1 MTRSSHRF
9 AALSLTVSLLAACAM
24 PPETDPPA
32 TTADARAIHERALV
46 LDTHLDTPAFFD
58 LPGWKI
64 TDRHS
69 VATDTSEVDIPRM
82 KEGGL
87 DGGFFVIYTSSGPL
101 TAEGYAVAK
110 AHMIRRSDAILR
122 VVRENPDAMQL
133 ALTADD
139 AEKIAASGKRI
150 VYVSVENSLGVG
162 DDAAG
167 MRSFMAELYKRG
179 VRMASPVHVKQ
190 NQLADSANEPGR
202 FGGFSPLGKQW
213 LAEVNRLGMIPDAS
227 HASDAVFDQMLELS
241 TTPIIL
247 SHSGPKAVFDH
258 PRNIDDARIRRLAE
272 KGGVIM
278 INSIYLAPRTNNA
291 EREKLS
297 AELDKTPVGPRREEI
312 ARKIHAINQVSP
324 VEKADFEMY
333 MASMLHVLKLVGPD
347 HVGLGADWD
356 GGGGVAGMED
366 VAALPKITERLLAE
380 GYSEAD
386 IRKIL
391 GGNVIRLL
399 RAAEAA
405 KGR

>member
-1 MTRSSHRF
+1 MTSILPP
-9 AALSLTVSLLAACAM
+9 AALSFTALLFASCATASQDAPPPDTV
-24 PPETDPPA
+24 
-32 TTADARAIHERALV
+32 DARAIHERALV
-46 LDTHLDTPAFFD
+46 LDTHLDTPSFFD

-82 KEGGL
+82 KDGGL
-87 DGGFFVIYTSSGPL
+87 DGGFWVIYTSSGPL
-101 TAEGYAVAK
+101 TTEGYAAAK
-110 AHMIRRSDAILR
+110 AHMIERSDAILR
-122 VVRENPDAMQL
+122 VARENPDTLQL
-133 ALTADD
+133 ATTADE
-139 AEKIAASGKRI
+139 AERIAASGKRI

-162 DDAAG
+162 DDVAA
-167 MRSFMAELYKRG
+167 MRSFMADLYQRG

-190 NQLADSANEPGR
+190 NQLADSANEPGK
-202 FGGFSPLGKQW
+202 FGGFSQLGRRW
-213 LAEVNRLGMIPDAS
+213 LEEVNRLGMIPDAS

-247 SHSGPKAVFDH
+247 SHSGPKAAFDH
-258 PRNIDDARIRRLAE
+258 PRNIDDERIKKLAT
-272 KGGVIM
+272 KGGLIQ

-291 EREKLS
+291 EREALS
-297 AELDKTPVGPRREEI
+297 RQLNDAPVGPQREAI
-312 ARKIHAINQVSP
+312 ARKIYAINEVSP

-356 GGGGVAGMED
+356 GGGGLAGMED
-366 VAALPKITERLLAE
+366 VAALPKITERLVAE

-386 IRKIL
+386 IHKIM

>member
-1 MTRSSHRF
+1 MTRILPP
-9 AALSLTVSLLAACAM
+9 AALSFTALLLASCAAAAQDA
-24 PPETDPPA
+24 PPSG
-32 TTADARAIHERALV
+32 TADARAIHERALV
-46 LDTHLDTPAFFD
+46 LDTHLDTPSFFD

-87 DGGFFVIYTSSGPL
+87 DGGFWVIYTSSGPL
-101 TAEGYAVAK
+101 TAEGYAAAK
-110 AHMIRRSDAILR
+110 AHMIKRSDAILR
-122 VVRENPDAMQL
+122 VVRENPETLQL
-133 ALTADD
+133 ATTADE
-139 AEKIAASGKRI
+139 AERIAASGKRI
-150 VYVSVENSLGVG
+150 VYISVENSLGVG
-162 DDAAG
+162 DDVAA
-167 MRSFMAELYKRG
+167 MRSFMADLYQRG

-190 NQLADSANEPGR
+190 NQLADSANEPGK
-202 FGGFSPLGKQW
+202 FGGFSQLGRRW
-213 LAEVNRLGMIPDAS
+213 LEEVNRLGMIPDAS

-247 SHSGPKAVFDH
+247 SHSGPKAAFDH
-258 PRNIDDARIRRLAE
+258 PRNIDDERIKRLAA

-297 AELDKTPVGPRREEI
+297 AELNKTPIGPRREEI
-312 ARKIHAINQVSP
+312 AKAIYAINEVSP
-324 VEKADFEMY
+324 VEKADFEVY

-356 GGGGVAGMED
+356 GGGGLAGMED
-366 VAALPKITERLLAE
+366 VAALPKITERLVAK

-391 GGNVIRLL
+391 GGNVIRLM

>member
-1 MTRSSHRF
+1 MTRILPL
-9 AALSLTVSLLAACAM
+9 AAFSLSTILLASCA
-24 PPETDPPA
+24 PATQAGSPPA
-32 TTADARAIHERALV
+32 AADARAIHERALV

-58 LPGWKI
+58 RPGWKI

-69 VATDTSEVDIPRM
+69 VATDTSEVDVPRM

-87 DGGFFVIYTSSGPL
+87 DGGFWVIYTPSGPL
-101 TAEGYAVAK
+101 TAEGYAAAK
-110 AHMIRRSDAILR
+110 AHMIKRSDAILR
-122 VVRENPDAMQL
+122 VVRENPETLQL
-133 ALTADD
+133 ALTADA
-139 AEKIAASGKRI
+139 AERIAAAGKRI

-162 DDAAG
+162 DDVAG
-167 MRSFMAELYKRG
+167 MRSFMADLYKRG

-190 NQLADSANEPGR
+190 NQLADSANEPGM
-202 FGGFSPLGKQW
+202 FGGFSQLGRRW
-213 LAEVNRLGMIPDAS
+213 LEEVNQLGMIPDAS
-227 HASDAVFDQMLELS
+227 HASDAVFDQMLALS
-241 TTPIIL
+241 KTPIIL
-247 SHSGPKAVFDH
+247 SHSGPKAAFDH
-258 PRNIDDARIRRLAE
+258 PRNIDDGRIKALAA

-291 EREKLS
+291 EREALS
-297 AELDKTPVGPRREEI
+297 RQLNDAPVGPQREAI
-312 ARKIHAINQVSP
+312 ARRIYAINQVSP

-366 VAALPKITERLLAE
+366 VAALPRITERLVAE
-380 GYSEAD
+380 GYSEED

-399 RAAEAA
+399 RTAEAA